1 MKKLVWKGAVGTVL
15 AAVLL
20 AGCGA
25 NGGGSTNANDTNTG
39 LTDTGEPKSV
49 TLRVFIE
56 GPRLKEYYD
65 KYIEQFKAKE
75 KAEKNIDVTV
85 QLEMPPVEN
94 ASQILKTRLASN
106 DAPDVFTIHAIN
118 NIPQYSKAGYLMDL
132 SDQPFVGKL
141 LDSVKPAV
149 TNAEGK
155 VVAVPLETLSWGYLY
170 NKKIFSEQGIAPPT
184 TLTEMKAAVDKLKA
198 ANITPF
204 LLSYKDAAIPQ
215 LFLPLTVGAL
225 INTEDKEKDF
235 VDRMNKNEASFS
247 EMKSMFD
254 IIDLV
259 NNNGTDKGLEVGGDD
274 GAALFAQ
281 GKAAMWVEGPWYAE
295 SILKSNP
302 DMDFGVAPMPVND
315 NPNATMINLSVSTSL
330 AVYSGTKNKEVATD
344 FVNYILDDKDSNA
357 FFEALKYN
365 PLATIHTFESY
376 PWIKEAT
383 EYVKQGKSYQ
393 DPRIPQSVKDEV
405 GKGLQSY
412 FAGLMSQED
421 VIKALDKAW
430 ESYNKLN
437 K

>member
-1 MKKLVWKGAVGTVL
+1 MKLAWKCAVGTVL

-20 AGCGA
+20 AGCGV
-25 NGGGSTNANDTNTG
+25 NGGGNTNVSDVNAGSTGTG
-39 LTDTGEPKSV
+39 NVKSV

-56 GPRLKEYYD
+56 GPRFKEYYD
-65 KYIEQFKAKE
+65 KYIEQFRAKE
-75 KAEKNIDVTV
+75 LAEKNIDVNV
-85 QLEMPPVEN
+85 QLEMPPIDN
-94 ASQILKTRLASN
+94 APQILKTRLASN
-106 DAPDVFTIHAIN
+106 DAPDVFTLHAIN

-149 TNAEGK
+149 TNEEGK
-155 VVAVPLETLSWGYLY
+155 VVAVPLETLLWGYLY
-170 NKKIFSEQGIAPPT
+170 NKKIFSEQSITPPT
-184 TLTEMKAAVDKLKA
+184 TLTEMEVAVNKLKA

-204 LLSYKDAAIPQ
+204 LLSYKDSAIPQ
-215 LFLPLTVGAL
+215 LFLPLAVGAL
-225 INTEDKEKDF
+225 VNTEDKEKDF
-235 VDRMNKNEASFS
+235 VDRMNKNEGSFS
-247 EMKSMFD
+247 EMKSMFEV
-254 IIDLV
+254 IDLV
-259 NNNGTDKGLEVGGDD
+259 NKNGTDKALEAGGGD
-274 GAALFAQ
+274 GAAAFAQ

-302 DMDFGVAPMPVND
+302 DMDFGVAPLPIND

-344 FVNYILDDKDSNA
+344 FVNYILNDKDSNA

-365 PLATIHTFESY
+365 PVATVHTFESY
-376 PWIKEAT
+376 PWIKDAT

-393 DPRIPQSVKDEV
+393 EARIPQAVKDEV
-405 GKGLQSY
+405 GKALQSY
-412 FAGLMSQED
+412 FAGLMTQDD

-430 ESYNKLN
+430 QSSNKVN

>member
-1 MKKLVWKGAVGTVL
+1 MKLAWKGTVGAIL
-15 AAVLL
+15 ATVLL
-20 AGCGA
+20 AGCA
-25 NGGGSTNANDTNTG
+25 SNGVGNSNENDTSNGT
-39 LTDTGEPKSV
+39 TDTGKAKSV

-65 KYIEQFKAKE
+65 KYIEQFKAKV

-106 DAPDVFTIHAIN
+106 DAPDVFTLHAIN

-149 TNAEGK
+149 TNPDGK

-184 TLTEMKAAVDKLKA
+184 TLTEMRATVDKLKA
-198 ANITPF
+198 ANVTPF
-204 LLSYKDAAIPQ
+204 LLSYKDSAIPQ
-215 LFLPLTVGAL
+215 LFLPLAVGAL
-225 INTEDKEKDF
+225 INTEDKNFIDQ
-235 VDRMNKNEASFS
+235 MNKDEGSFS
-247 EMKSMFD
+247 EVKSMFE

-259 NNNGTDKGLEVGGDD
+259 NKNGTNKALEVGGDD
-274 GAALFAQ
+274 GAAAFAQ
-281 GKAAMWVEGPWYAE
+281 GKAAMWVQGPWYAE

-302 DMDFGVAPMPVND
+302 DMDFGVAPLPIND
-315 NPNATMINLSVSTSL
+315 NPDATMINLSVSTSL

-344 FVNYILDDKDSNA
+344 FVNYILDKKDSND
-357 FFEALKYN
+357 FFQALKYN
-365 PLATIHTFESY
+365 PVATVHTFDSY
-376 PWIKEAT
+376 PWINEAT

-393 DPRIPQSVKDEV
+393 DARIPQAVKDEA
-405 GKGLQSY
+405 GKALQSY
-412 FAGLMSQED
+412 FVGQMSQDD
-421 VIKALDKAW
+421 VVKALDKAW
-430 ESYNKLN
+430 KSYNKLN